1 MASIQTKN
9 GKYYLVYYYD
19 SLEGKKRQKWE
30 SFDSYADAE
39 KRQREIEYE
48 QSRGTYIPPT
58 NQTVTDFLNE
68 FIELYGVKNWSA
80 STHASNISLIKNY
93 ISPFIGNVNLQS
105 VNPLIIE
112 RYYKQLQNSN
122 AVSQNKAAQSRKCVS
137 SSTIRDVHKLL
148 KTAFN
153 NAVIWNLIHS
163 NPFLKVKPPKYE
175 AQKRDIW
182 TSEQI
187 AIALKECLNPRLSIA
202 MQLSFACS
210 LRLGEVLGLTWDN
223 VHISD
228 EEIADDNA
236 YIYIDK
242 QLNEIHKASMK
253 ALDMKDIIK
262 VFDNDEN
269 NLTCIVLKT
278 PKTKTS
284 IRKIWLPET
293 LALLLQD
300 WKKEQEVLK
309 GYYEKEYDDN
319 NLVVSLDNGKPC
331 REAVIRNS
339 FNSLIKQT
347 GLPKVVFHSL
357 RHSSTTYKLK
367 LNHGDIKATQGD
379 TGHAQTDMIT
389 DVYSHILDEDR
400 KLNAQK
406 FNDSFYV
413 TGTSDATKSKKIDID
428 KLVNS
433 LKEDP
438 ELLVKIAA
446 LLETNK

>member
-1 MASIQTKN
+1 
-9 GKYYLVYYYD
+9 
-19 SLEGKKRQKWE
+19 
-30 SFDSYADAE
+30 
-39 KRQREIEYE
+39 
-48 QSRGTYIPPT
+48 
-58 NQTVTDFLNE
+58 
-68 FIELYGVKNWSA
+68 
-80 STHASNISLIKNY
+80 
-93 ISPFIGNVNLQS
+93 
-105 VNPLIIE
+105 
-112 RYYKQLQNSN
+112 
-122 AVSQNKAAQSRKCVS
+122 
-137 SSTIRDVHKLL
+137 
-148 KTAFN
+148 
-153 NAVIWNLIHS
+153 
-163 NPFLKVKPPKYE
+163 
-175 AQKRDIW
+175 
-182 TSEQI
+182 
-187 AIALKECLNPRLSIA
+187 

-242 QLNEIHKASMK
+242 QLNEIHKASMR

-262 VFDNDEN
+262 LFDNDEN
-269 NLTCIVLKT
+269 NRTCVVLKT

-309 GYYEKEYDDN
+309 GYYGKEYDDN

-367 LNHGDIKATQGD
+367 LNHGDIKATQG
-379 TGHAQTDMIT
+379 GIPAMHKQI
-389 DVYSHILDEDR
+389 
-400 KLNAQK
+400 
-406 FNDSFYV
+406 
-413 TGTSDATKSKKIDID
+413 
-428 KLVNS
+428 
-433 LKEDP
+433 
-438 ELLVKIAA
+438 
-446 LLETNK
+446 